1 MGGGGG
7 RTRRV
12 DAPVGTSNAGTGV
25 ENGKEGG
32 ARGRHAAQQH
42 PQVSGTRETEEEGR
56 SPWGSTLLARLKGL
70 NSVPFPG
77 TPTSFLPTFPSIRVQ

>member
-1 MGGGGG
+1 M
-7 RTRRV
+7 
-12 DAPVGTSNAGTGV
+12 DAPVGTSNVGTGV

-56 SPWGSTLLARLKGL
+56 SPVGKRPVYSAKGFKL
-70 NSVPFPG
+70 CSFSWNAHVFP
-77 TPTSFLPTFPSIRVQ
+77 PHLPIHPSAINP